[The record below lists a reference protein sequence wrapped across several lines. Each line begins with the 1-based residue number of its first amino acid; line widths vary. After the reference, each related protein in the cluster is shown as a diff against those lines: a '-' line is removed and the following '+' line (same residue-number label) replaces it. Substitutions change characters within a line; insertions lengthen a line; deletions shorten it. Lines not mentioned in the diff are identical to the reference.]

1 MLLVV
6 DQVLIHDW
14 AEVVKAEYDLLMRDW
29 QRSLEHFTFE
39 IKALNEDYWVMF
51 RPLIKARKEIY
62 IRRYDEV
69 IAYVMANT
77 YFHGA
82 HIHHVVPEI
91 EAFLK
96 HEFNPVHTNI
106 VSMFG
111 LNALTL
117 METPS
122 NMVNMDDVRD
132 SASWVDI

>member
-14 AEVVKAEYDLLMRDW
+14 ALVVKAEYDLLLRDW

-62 IRRYDEV
+62 TRRYDEV

-96 HEFNPVHTNI
+96 HEFNPVHHNI

-117 METPS
+117 TDMP
-122 NMVNMDDVRD
+122 D
-132 SASWVDI
+132 

>member
-96 HEFNPVHTNI
+96 HEFNPVHHNI

-117 METPS
+117 TDMP
-122 NMVNMDDVRD
+122 D
-132 SASWVDI
+132 